1 MELILLNQSHIKLL
15 VIDTKT
21 SMIWTDRYNKAGD
34 FEIHFSTKSDLYAYI
49 QKRYYLM
56 LDMSRHQMIVENILI
71 KSDAENGDLVKASGR
86 SLESILERRIVW
98 GQRDIT
104 GTPQDIIKTIITES
118 IISPVNTDRQISNFI
133 FEDSA
138 DPIILGLTSISLQLM
153 GDNLYELITQL
164 CKAFGIG
171 FQITVNT
178 SGQFVFKLYVG
189 VDRSQAQFVNPYV
202 TFSSENDNIVSSEYL
217 TTIVNQKNVSL
228 TAGEGEGNLRKMIS
242 CGSGSGIERRE
253 IFTDASD
260 ISSQVDGT
268 SLTTEEYDARL
279 TERGNTDLA
288 QYNEEEMFSGQADA
302 TRSYIYGEH
311 FYMGDIVQTADNYG
325 HSGQSIIS
333 EFTIV
338 SDQGGLSMYPTFE
351 NI

>member
-1 MELILLNQSHIKLL
+1 M
-15 VIDTKT
+15 
-21 SMIWTDRYNKAGD
+21 
-34 FEIHFSTKSDLYAYI
+34 
-49 QKRYYLM
+49 
-56 LDMSRHQMIVENILI
+56 
-71 KSDAENGDLVKASGR
+71 
-86 SLESILERRIVW
+86 
-98 GQRDIT
+98 
-104 GTPQDIIKTIITES
+104 
-118 IISPVNTDRQISNFI
+118 
-133 FEDSA
+133 
-138 DPIILGLTSISLQLM
+138 
-153 GDNLYELITQL
+153 
-164 CKAFGIG
+164 
-171 FQITVNT
+171 
-178 SGQFVFKLYVG
+178 YVG

-260 ISSQVDGT
+260 ISSEVDGT
-268 SLTTEEYDARL
+268 NLTTEQYDARL

-338 SDQGGLSMYPTFE
+338 SEQGGLSMYPTFE